1 MAIIRQKRPY
11 AIVNKYILME
21 ESLSWGA
28 KGLYSALCAHGNDDD
43 ITIKELADYYYSDEK
58 TVKRLLNELIEIG
71 AVKFENRNEE
81 KVYMVL

>member
-1 MAIIRQKRPY
+1 MAIVRQKRPY

-21 ESLSWGA
+21 DGLSWEA
-28 KGLYSALCAHGNDDD
+28 RGLYAVLCAHGNDDD
-43 ITIKELADYYYSDEK
+43 ITIKEFADCYCSDQK

-71 AVKFENRNEE
+71 AVKVRDTNNE